1 MRLDVFINCDIVDCV
16 FTALL
21 ILKSELSSGQFEAFD
36 PSQVCYTGRQCLAYY
51 YRVP

>member
-1 MRLDVFINCDIVDCV
+1 MRLDVFIDCDIVDCV

-21 ILKSELSSGQFEAFD
+21 ILKSELSAGPFEAFD
-36 PSQVCYTGRQCLAYY
+36 LSLVRYTGSRCSSH